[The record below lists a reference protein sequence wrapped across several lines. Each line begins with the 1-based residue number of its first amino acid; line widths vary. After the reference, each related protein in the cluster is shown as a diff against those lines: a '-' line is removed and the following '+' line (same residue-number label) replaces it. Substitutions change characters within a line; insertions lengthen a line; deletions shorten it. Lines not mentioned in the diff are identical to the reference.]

1 LIGSNTAGAGAIE
14 LRDDQTLLAD
24 LKNGSEDAFQD
35 LVDRYQDR
43 VFNTSL
49 GLLQNNEDAED
60 IAQEVFLKVYQ
71 TVRSFRGDAAL
82 GTWLY
87 RITVTT
93 SLDLLRSRKRKKRFA
108 FVQSLFGTG
117 EDEGATEQSP
127 FAHPGVV
134 LENKERAAVLFKALE
149 SLPENQ
155 RVAFTLH
162 KVEGLSYEEISDVLK
177 TSIPAVESLMHRAKA
192 NLRKILADY
201 YTDQQ

>member
-1 LIGSNTAGAGAIE
+1 M
-14 LRDDQTLLAD
+14 LAE
-24 LKNGSEDAFQD
+24 LKNGSEEAFRD

-49 GLLQNNEDAED
+49 GLLQNREDAED

-82 GTWLY
+82 GTWIY

-108 FVQSLFGTG
+108 LVQSLFGTG
-117 EDEGATEQSP
+117 EDEGAAEQSP
-127 FAHPGVV
+127 FVHPGVA
-134 LENKERAAVLFKALE
+134 LENKERAAVLFKAME

-162 KVEGLSYEEISDVLK
+162 KVEGLSYQEISGVLK
-177 TSIPAVESLMHRAKA
+177 TTIPAVESLMHRAKQT
-192 NLRKILADY
+192 LRELLADY
-201 YTDQQ
+201 YKNQK